1 MGWETTQLNFQRV
14 VAVTGLPGLYLLR
27 SHSRTGFLVEPIAG
41 GVVQFVSNAKN
52 KIAALGNIDLAL
64 EKGSIP
70 IVEVFKLLNDVELV
84 PSHGA
89 SEQILFEFFKQL
101 IPELDKS
108 RVYPST
114 IKKVLYWHTLLVN
127 HFSGTQIHDSINE
140 KEAGLNII

>member
-1 MGWETTQLNFQRV
+1 MGWETTKLNFQRV

-27 SHSRTGFLVEPIAG
+27 SHNRTGFLVEPIAG

-64 EKGSIP
+64 KEGSIP
-70 IVEVFKLLNDVELV
+70 IVEVFKMLNEVELV

-89 SEQILFEFFKQL
+89 SEQVLFEFFKQL

-108 RVYPST
+108 KVYPST
-114 IKKVLYWHTLLVN
+114 MKKVLYWHTLLIN
-127 HFSGTQIHDSINE
+127 HFSNSHINDSINE
-140 KEAGLNII
+140 KETGLNIV